1 MNTVIICDDNKP
13 FCDFLEKLLL
23 KYEETEIKVIKFY
36 DADSLLKYC
45 EENDVDII
53 YLDIEIGQD
62 NGLEIS
68 KELKKFNHQVLIIY
82 ISSHE
87 NYYEDMVQAEPF
99 RFVKKDLLD
108 IEKFEKELIATLLA
122 AIRRINKENKYSFIF
137 NRTKYFIELD
147 KVKYFH
153 SVART
158 VHICGET
165 NGAPDYFYMKMDEL
179 QRDLKSIDRNFVRI
193 NKSYIVNIN
202 YVVLKNK
209 GKIMIDGKTITVTAK
224 YKNDFLSK
232 YYKNIGVI

>member
-1 MNTVIICDDNKP
+1 MITIIICDDNKP
-13 FCDFLEKLLL
+13 VCDLLEKLLL

-36 DADSLLKYC
+36 DAGSLLKYC
-45 EENDVDII
+45 EENDFDIA

-68 KELKKFNHQVLIIY
+68 KKLKKVNPQTLIIY
-82 ISSHE
+82 ISSYE

-108 IEKFEKELIATLLA
+108 IEKFEKELITTLLA

-153 SVART
+153 SMART

-165 NGAPDYFYMKMDEL
+165 NGAPNYFYIKMDEL
-179 QRDLKSIDRNFVRI
+179 QRDLKNIDRNFVRI

-202 YVVLKNK
+202 YAVAKNK
-209 GKIMIDGKTITVTAK
+209 GQIMIDGKTITVTSK
-224 YKNDFLSK
+224 YKNDFLEK
-232 YYKNIGVI
+232 YYKTLA